1 MLENAINNSG
11 LMNLI
16 LRIITIK
23 EEKYT
28 ILNIFLVK
36 QTILQRKS
44 QHYLQLLHIGK
55 LVFLSDNMVKGNVGW
70 KLIK

>member
-36 QTILQRKS
+36 QTILRRKS
-44 QHYLQLLHIGK
+44 QHYLQFLNIGK